1 MGSVNKAII
10 LGFLGADP
18 EVRTIGNGQTV
29 ANLRVATTEKWTDK
43 GGQRQEKTEWHRV
56 VVWGQQA
63 EHCGQYL
70 TKGRQ
75 VYIEGSIET
84 RKWSDKDGNERQS
97 TEIKARSVVFLG
109 SGDGQSRSK
118 PSQHEQSKR
127 DGYQPAPRADFRSQ
141 DAPQEDPEID
151 LPF

>member
-1 MGSVNKAII
+1 MGSINKVI
-10 LGFLGADP
+10 LIGHLGADP
-18 EVRTIGNGQTV
+18 EVRYTAGGSAV
-29 ANLRVATTEKWTDK
+29 ANLRIATTERFKDRD
-43 GGQRQEKTEWHRV
+43 GNQQEKTEWHRV

-84 RKWSDKDGNERQS
+84 REWTDKEGTKRYT